1 MRLITAIA
9 FILSV
14 TSCTTQ
20 ARYSDEIMY
29 DIASIIK
36 DINQSIDGEL
46 KFGDVAELTSEK
58 IIANAKYSNSDKLT
72 KLASLAK
79 DAKIYDYRMIIELQ
93 GVSSVMMVCDGD
105 IALMEDVGCNAKFDR
120 VYWDFPQSNSCKVS
134 LDAAVFCD
142 N

>member
-46 KFGDVAELTSEK
+46 KFGDVAEFTSEE
-58 IIANAKYSNSDKLT
+58 IIANAKYSNSDKLA
-72 KLASLAK
+72 KLESLAK
-79 DAKIYDYRMIIELQ
+79 GAKIYDYRMIIELQ
-93 GVSSVMMVCDGD
+93 GDSSVMMVCDGD
-105 IALMEDVGCNAKFDR
+105 IALMEDVGCNAKFDS
-120 VYWDFPQSNSCKVS
+120 VYWDSPQPSSCKVS
-134 LDAAVFCD
+134 LDAAAICD
-142 N
+142 K